1 MSAPDF
7 ELRQKGMLTE
17 LLEEGSPYGPVHRLW
32 FDGAGSQR
40 PAALLDPA
48 TQAKY
53 FDSCFELIRTTS
65 PDTLISPYRGDV
77 CISTGRYNNL
87 FAAVP
92 IPTASRSNGGERERE
107 CLQSRPCGGQLVH
120 ERGPEAELVRLDSV
134 REIHRDRPILS
145 PDRNAWR
152 DDARGPRRSAA
163 TRRAAP

>member
-17 LLEEGSPYGPVHRLW
+17 LLEEGSLYGPVHRLW

-92 IPTASRSNGGERERE
+92 IPTASRSNGGERERVPSKPALRWPA
-107 CLQSRPCGGQLVH
+107 C
-120 ERGPEAELVRLDSV
+120 
-134 REIHRDRPILS
+134 
-145 PDRNAWR
+145 
-152 DDARGPRRSAA
+152 
-163 TRRAAP
+163 T